1 MTIIH
6 TANELKPSGRKVCL
20 AIGFFDGVH
29 LGHQQIIRQTV
40 TDARRHEAVAL
51 VITFDQHPNTA
62 VAPHRVPPLI
72 YSLPQKLR
80 AIESLGVDSLLLIHF
95 DKAFSEQTG
104 EAFIRGLTRDLQ
116 LSTLNSPTFNLPI
129 QSLCVGANF
138 VFGHKRGGNVELL
151 KKLGAELKFA
161 VHGLA
166 AVSLD
171 GRAVSSTRI
180 REAIGRGDL
189 DVVSQML
196 GRAYSLAGTVVR
208 GDGLGRQLGFPT
220 ANLAATGLALP
231 PHGVYAVH
239 VEVRTPAGPRPSTL
253 DHPSS
258 VALLTKEDRPSPHR
272 AVMNI
277 GLRPTLQ
284 NPSPQLRVEA
294 HLLDFE
300 GDLYGQ
306 ELEIVFGEKLREEK
320 KFGSLDELKEQIA
333 RDVDRARGM
342 F

>member
-1 MTIIH
+1 MRIIH
-6 TANELKPSGRKVCL
+6 AANDLKPGGRKVCL

-29 LGHQQIIRQTV
+29 LGHQQVIRQTL
-40 TDARRHEAVAL
+40 TDAKQHEAIGL
-51 VITFDQHPNTA
+51 VVTFDRHPNTV
-62 VAPHRVPPLI
+62 VAPGRVPPLV

-80 AIESLGVDSLLLIHF
+80 AIESVGAETLLLIHF

-104 EAFIRGLTRDLQ
+104 EAFVRGLTRELGH
-116 LSTLNSPTFNLPI
+116 L

-151 KKLGAELKFA
+151 RKLGAELSFA
-161 VHGLA
+161 VHGMA

-180 REAIGRGDL
+180 REAVGAGDL
-189 DVVSQML
+189 DGVSQMM
-196 GRAYSLAGTVVR
+196 GRAYSLAGKVVR
-208 GDGLGRQLGFPT
+208 GDGLGQQLGFPT
-220 ANLAATGLALP
+220 ANVDTTGLALP

-239 VEVRTPAGPRPSTL
+239 AETGGKTY
-253 DHPSS
+253 
-258 VALLTKEDRPSPHR
+258 R
-272 AVMNI
+272 AVLNI

-284 NPSPQLRVEA
+284 NPNPQLRVEA
-294 HLLDFE
+294 HLIDFT

-306 ELEIVFGEKLREEK
+306 EVELAFVEKLRSEK
-320 KFGSLDELKEQIA
+320 RFGSLGELRQQIA
-333 RDVDRARGM
+333 QDILDAQMR

>member
-1 MTIIH
+1 MTIIQ
-6 TANELKPSGRKVCL
+6 TANELKPAARKICL

-40 TDARRHEAVAL
+40 SDARRHEAVAL
-51 VITFDQHPNTA
+51 VITFDRHPNTA

-80 AIESLGVDSLLLIHF
+80 TIESLGVDSLLLIHF

-104 EAFIRGLTRDLQ
+104 EAFIRGLARDFEQ
-116 LSTLNSPTFNLPI
+116 STI
-129 QSLCVGANF
+129 CSLCVGANF

-151 KKLGAELKFA
+151 KQLGAELKFA

-189 DVVSQML
+189 DAVSQML

-208 GDGLGRQLGFPT
+208 GDGVGRQLGFPT
-220 ANLAATGLALP
+220 ANLDATGLALP

-239 VEVRTPAGPRPSTL
+239 VGIR
-253 DHPSS
+253 SS
-258 VALLTKEDRPSPHR
+258 NGSLLLSPFSPLPSPHR
-272 AVMNI
+272 AVLNI
-277 GLRPTLQ
+277 GVRPTLQ
-284 NPSPQLRVEA
+284 NPAPQRRVEA

-306 ELEIVFGEKLREEK
+306 ELEISFGEKLREEM
-320 KFGSLDELKEQIA
+320 KFGSLAELREQIA
-333 RDVDRARGM
+333 RDVQDARAR